1 MPRLIYFIPGEAA
14 SAISTFGSES
24 YVPLAAGRVG
34 SAVRN
39 PSLSVISGFG
49 YDFRFDF
56 HPRRRQVERTLILI
70 KPDAIQRGLIGRII
84 SRFEDK
90 GLKLVGMKL
99 MNLGSQLLNEHY
111 AHLADKPF
119 FPGTRAF
126 MQSTPVVAICL
137 EGLDSVETVRRLC
150 GITKSREAEPGT
162 IRGDLAMS
170 VQANLVHAS
179 DSLETAKKEVARFFS
194 ASELFDY
201 NSLLIGA
208 IYSKD
213 EIG

>member
-1 MPRLIYFIPGEAA
+1 
-14 SAISTFGSES
+14 
-24 YVPLAAGRVG
+24 
-34 SAVRN
+34 
-39 PSLSVISGFG
+39 LSVISGFG
-49 YDFRFDF
+49 YHPWFDI
-56 HPRRRQVERTLILI
+56 HSRRQQVERTLVLI
-70 KPDAIQRGLIGRII
+70 KPDAIQRGLIGRIV

-150 GITKSREAEPGT
+150 GITKSREAQPGT

-179 DSLETAKKEVARFFS
+179 DSLETAKKEVARFFTNT
-194 ASELFDY
+194 ELFEY
-201 NSLLIGA
+201 ESAATA
-208 IYSKD
+208 IVYSSD
-213 EIG
+213 ELG